1 MKASALALLVV
12 VLFGCSTIPA
22 SGPAPPQPPPERAWR
37 KDGIWWCFYE
47 KGVMKWCET
56 DDPRAVPR
64 LSY

>member
-1 MKASALALLVV
+1 MRVWWLSVLLLAACAAP
-12 VLFGCSTIPA
+12 VLP
-22 SGPAPPQPPPERAWR
+22 PPPPQLPPERAWR
-37 KDGIWWCFYE
+37 KDGVWWCFYE